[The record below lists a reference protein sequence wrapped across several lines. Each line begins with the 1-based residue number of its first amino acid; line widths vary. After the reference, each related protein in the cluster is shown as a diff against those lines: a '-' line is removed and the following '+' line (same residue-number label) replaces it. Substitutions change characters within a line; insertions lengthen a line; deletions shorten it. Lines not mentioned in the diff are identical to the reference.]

1 MRYRGYNNFDMVN
14 NLNDRILEII
24 QSAGFSHAGI
34 LKPMPL
40 EPSVFRKYQQW
51 LSDGCH
57 AGMAYLERASTMES
71 RANPSHL
78 MPETRSIIVLAA
90 RYPVDRIADTRTGLY
105 GKVSSYAWGKDY
117 HDVLRFKLEE
127 LAAQLSRYAGKDVQT
142 RLAVD
147 SAPILEKPIASQAGL
162 GWTGRNSCLIHPV
175 HGSFFFLA
183 NLFTTLDLEPTPAA
197 ISPLCGDCH
206 RCVDACPTGCIR
218 PDRTI
223 DARRCISYLTIEN
236 KGAIPLDLREK
247 IGQRLF
253 GCDVCQSVCPWNRK
267 PDDSLVLPDLQTVD
281 ESRIWLDLQ
290 NLVSMSSLELKQ
302 HFSGTPLM
310 RAKRTGLF
318 RNACVVLGNIGSD
331 DVLPLLYRLLKEE
344 PEPLIRGHAAWAM
357 GRVSSS
363 RARDAL
369 CSASLSESDP
379 DVLFEIKMALKA
391 V

>member
-1 MRYRGYNNFDMVN
+1 MVN
-14 NLNDRILEII
+14 YLNESILEII

-34 LKPMPL
+34 LKPQPL

-57 AGMAYLERASTMES
+57 AGMTYLERESSMASRE
-71 RANPSHL
+71 NPSSF
-78 MPETRSIIVLAA
+78 MPEARSIIVLAA
-90 RYPVDRIADTRTGLY
+90 RYPVDRVSDAHSGLY
-105 GKVSSYAWGKDY
+105 GKVSSYAWGRDY
-117 HDVLRFKLEE
+117 HDVLRVKLEE
-127 LAAQLSRYAGKDVQT
+127 LSAQLSRYTGKDVQT

-147 SAPILEKPIASQAGL
+147 SAPIMEKPIAISAGI
-162 GWTGRNSCLIHPV
+162 GWIGRNSCLIHPV

-183 NLFTTLDLEPTPAA
+183 NLFTTLELEPTRAT

-247 IGQRLF
+247 VGQRLF

-267 PDDSLVLPDLQTVD
+267 PDDSLVLPEFLPAV

-290 NLVSMSSLELKQ
+290 KILSLSPVDFKQ
-302 HFSGTPLM
+302 QFSGSPLS
-310 RAKRTGLF
+310 RAKRTGLL

-331 DVLPLLYRLLKEE
+331 DVLPLLYRLLQEE
-344 PEPLIRGHAAWAM
+344 PEPLIRRHAAWAL

-369 CSASLSESDP
+369 CSASLSESDS
-379 DVLFEIKMALKA
+379 DVLNEIKMALQA